1 MIYFDKILT
10 SLSGVV
16 GWRQSTTTGATVVD
30 AANLASSSGLFV
42 QGANNLVSVKNI
54 VACHEDK
61 AMSAEEINNVLRDIL
76 KDGISNVL
84 NNVFTSH
91 DVFKSGQ
98 LYRHEMDFLHPVELN
113 RTGFAGFEINTSKRS
128 DISTIINKLILSF
141 SGSGSIKI
149 LLLNAGTKTLINSK
163 TVTITANG
171 NDESIVDWVLGKI
184 IEPDS
189 TYYIGYLLN
198 NSVVAGYNREYD
210 EADEKTKFNECG
222 FRPIWVNGW
231 TSETLF
237 DVNNIEYVTEAWG
250 LNFDIS
256 TVRDYSQLILS
267 NKNRFAKAIQLATA
281 IEAISFMNSTSRV
294 NPEERVVMNV
304 LGKKTVV
311 DSPAIYN
318 LYSSLEKEIKSLRD
332 LFFLNKNEVLTLR

>member
-10 SLSGVV
+10 IHSGVV
-16 GWRQSTTTGATVVD
+16 GWRQSTTPGATVID

-42 QGANNLVSVKNI
+42 QGINNLVSVKNI

-61 AMSAEEINNVLRDIL
+61 AMSAEETNNVLRDIL

-91 DVFKSGQ
+91 DVFKSAQ
-98 LYRHEMDFLHPVELN
+98 LYRHEMDFLHPVATE

-141 SGSGSIKI
+141 SSAGTIKVF
-149 LLLNAGTKTLINSK
+149 LLNAGTKAIVSSK
-163 TVTITANG
+163 TVTVTANG
-171 NDESIVDWVLGKI
+171 NDESIVDWLLGKV

-198 NSVVAGYNREYD
+198 DSTPRGYNREYD
-210 EADEKTKFNECG
+210 EADEKTKFNEVG
-222 FRPIWVNGW
+222 FRPIFVNGW

-237 DVNNIEYVTEAWG
+237 DINDVEYVTETWG

-267 NKNRFAKAIQLATA
+267 NKNRFAKAIQLSAA
-281 IEAISFMNSTSRV
+281 AEAISFMNSTNRV
-294 NPEERVVMNV
+294 NPEERVVMNA

-318 LYSSLEKEIKSLRD
+318 LYSSLEKEIKSLRE
-332 LFFLNKNEVLTLR
+332 LFFRNKNEILTIR

>member
-30 AANLASSSGLFV
+30 AANIESSSGLFV

-91 DVFKSGQ
+91 DVFKSAQ
-98 LYRHEMDFLHPVELN
+98 LYRHEMDFLNPVELN

-141 SGSGSIKI
+141 SDSGSIKI
-149 LLLNAGTKTLINSK
+149 LLFNSGTKTLINSK

-171 NDESIVDWVLGKI
+171 NDESIVDWVLGKV

-198 NSVVAGYNREYD
+198 SSTVAGYNREYN
-210 EADEKTKFNECG
+210 ESDEKTKFNECG
-222 FRPIWVNGW
+222 FRPIWVDGW
-231 TSETLF
+231 NSETLF
-237 DVNNIEYVTEAWG
+237 DVNNIEYVTETWG
-250 LNFDIS
+250 LNFDVS

-267 NKNRFAKAIQLATA
+267 NKNRFAKAIQLAA
-281 IEAISFMNSTSRV
+281 AVEAISFMNSTSRV

-332 LFFLNKNEVLTLR
+332 LFFLNKNETLTLR